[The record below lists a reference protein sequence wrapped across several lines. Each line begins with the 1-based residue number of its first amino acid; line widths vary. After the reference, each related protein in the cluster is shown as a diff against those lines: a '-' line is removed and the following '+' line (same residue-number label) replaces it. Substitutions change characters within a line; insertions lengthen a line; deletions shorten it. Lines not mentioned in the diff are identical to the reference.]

1 MLFLL
6 NFLFLSEHPLFPQS
20 FAEPPVPEPCL
31 PFCSWEGHFSSS
43 RPLIKVRVVPGS
55 NPPGS
60 LMDLHTS
67 ENAVVKL
74 LKWNASPAVAIT
86 DRSDFL
92 AGTPGSSATAY

>member
-1 MLFLL
+1 M
-6 NFLFLSEHPLFPQS
+6 
-20 FAEPPVPEPCL
+20 
-31 PFCSWEGHFSSS
+31 
-43 RPLIKVRVVPGS
+43 PGS

-67 ENAVVKL
+67 ENAVAKL